1 MRSYAL
7 ALLAA
12 SGSAAFP
19 ATYNRGKPAAAV
31 TFSADANYMAN
42 IAAGATLKW
51 GYDAAK
57 VYVTFD
63 AVGTAVT
70 AMAKET
76 TDMLTVGVRVKMSGS
91 GAMIMGC
98 TQKSGSATTA
108 APTWH
113 AYEATS

>member
-19 ATYNRGKPAAAV
+19 ATYNSGKTAAAV

-70 AMAKET
+70 AMAKEN
-76 TDMLTVGVRVKMSGS
+76 TDMLTVGVRVKVGS

-98 TQKSGSATTA
+98 TQQSATLNTA